1 MREIII
7 IGASGHGKVIADVIE
22 KAGDRAAGYLDDNE
36 ALGDTFY
43 GLPVFG
49 TVDRYA
55 QYMQYEFIVAI
66 GNAAVRERIVNK
78 LAGVKWYTAI
88 HPAAVIAKRGVA
100 IGEGSVIMANAVIN
114 AGADIGRH
122 CIINTS
128 AVVEHDNK
136 LEDYVHVSVGA
147 KLAGTVHIGKST
159 WIGIG
164 AVVSNNLSIC
174 ADCMI
179 GAGCVVVKNI
189 KQSGTYVGVPAGRVT
204 AEAETS
210 AEYENS
216 NID

>member
-7 IGASGHGKVIADVIE
+7 IGASGHGKVVADIIE

-36 ALGDTFY
+36 ALGDAFF
-43 GLPVFG
+43 GLPILG
-49 TVDRYA
+49 TVDDYIR
-55 QYMQYEFIVAI
+55 YMQYEFIVAI
-66 GNAAVRERIVNK
+66 GNAAVRESIVNK

-88 HPAAVIAKRGVA
+88 HPTAVIARRGVK

-114 AGADIGRH
+114 AGAGIGRH

-128 AVVEHDNK
+128 AVVEHDNII
-136 LEDYVHVSVGA
+136 EDYVHVSVGA
-147 KLAGTVHIGKST
+147 KLAGTVHVGKSA

-189 KQSGTYVGVPAGRVT
+189 EQPGTYVGVPAGRVT
-204 AEAETS
+204 AGAETNT
-210 AEYENS
+210 EYEDS
-216 NID
+216 DID